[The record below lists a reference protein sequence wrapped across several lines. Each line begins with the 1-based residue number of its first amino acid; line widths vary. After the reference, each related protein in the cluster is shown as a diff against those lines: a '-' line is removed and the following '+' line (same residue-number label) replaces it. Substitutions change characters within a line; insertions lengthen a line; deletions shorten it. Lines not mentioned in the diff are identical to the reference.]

1 MPSDATDT
9 SAGPSIARMPVADT
23 AHNGAVSRTV
33 PLTVEQSISRCFER
47 QARRYASRT
56 AVVGANAALTYA
68 QLNAW
73 ANRWAR
79 GLLAHSNTP
88 SQLVAILLPKDAAL
102 FAAILGTL
110 KAGKA
115 YVVLDPSH
123 PAHRLA
129 TLLDDAGTGTTIV
142 TDRELESTARELA
155 GSTSS
160 RHQVLRIDD
169 PGLDEHA
176 ASDLEFTPTSD
187 ALAYLIY
194 TSGSTGTPKGVMQTH
209 GNVLSN
215 TSRHVKALRVT
226 HADRLTLIA
235 SPATGQAAT
244 DIYCTLLTGATVYP
258 VDVRTVGFDRLAR
271 WLRRQEITIYHSS
284 ASMFRSLLDALEET
298 DTIPRVRVVKLGS
311 EQVYRRDVERG
322 RLHFPTHCVFV
333 NALSSSEAGVMRQI
347 HLEHDAPLD
356 FGSVVP
362 VGYPVEHINVSLVDA
377 ERRPVPPGDPGEIV
391 VRGEYLSPG
400 YWKRPELTR
409 AAFGCDP
416 SGGPA
421 RSFSTGDHGRI
432 TPDGRLVYLGRSDDQ
447 VKIRGFRVET
457 AEVEAAI
464 VDHPAVRQAVVRVL
478 RDDAGQAT
486 LAAYVVPREGAALTS
501 RELDRVLRTRLP
513 LHMIPTALAILGS
526 LPLTTSGKL
535 NVQALPPISRSPR
548 SGGSTEYRKPRTQIE
563 ILLAN
568 IWEELL
574 GVGPVGV
581 HDDFFDL
588 GGHSLLAIQMMD
600 RAEKVCGL
608 RVPLSTL
615 LRGATIEQL
624 TAEMLR
630 SDPNPMDARLI
641 ELQPGTGLRPFVFLH
656 GEFNGG
662 GVYCRQL
669 AARLGP
675 DRPFAVIPP
684 HGHDGDDIPATIEAM
699 AADRLHALLE
709 YQPQGPYLLGGYCN
723 GGLVAFEMARQLERR
738 GALVD
743 LLVLVDARA
752 LNVRFAWLQRLVA
765 ILGRVTGL
773 GDQARSDTFF
783 VLRSLAIALHNGPR
797 TFGRELLHRARRA
810 AHRMKSGAHA
820 SVRRRIGAA
829 AVRAHDAR
837 PIDAIYDE
845 AFKVYRD
852 IMDRYVP
859 ARYEGRV
866 ALFHSRGMAQRSP
879 RDATAGWGR
888 VVPDPKLHFIPGEHQ
903 TCLTD
908 HLDVLA
914 TQLSAVLAQVDA
926 GHPALHET

>member
-1 MPSDATDT
+1 MPSDATGT
-9 SAGPSIARMPVADT
+9 SAGPSIARMPAADT
-23 AHNGAVSRTV
+23 AYDGAGSGTI
-33 PLTVEQSISRCFER
+33 PFTIEQSISRCFER
-47 QARRYASRT
+47 LARRYTSRA
-56 AVVGANAALTYA
+56 AVVGANATLTYE

-79 GLLAHSNTP
+79 ELLARSSPT
-88 SQLVAILLPKDAAL
+88 SELVAILLPKDAAL

-110 KAGKA
+110 KAGQA
-115 YVVLDPSH
+115 YIALDPSH

-142 TDRELESTARELA
+142 TDRDLESTAREIA
-155 GSTSS
+155 SSTSS

-169 PGLDEHA
+169 PALDEHA
-176 ASDLEFTPTSD
+176 VVDLEFTPARD

-194 TSGSTGTPKGVMQTH
+194 TSGSAGAPKGVMQTH
-209 GNVLSN
+209 RNVLSN
-215 TSRHVKALRVT
+215 ASRHVKALRVT

-235 SPATGQAAT
+235 SPFTGQAAT

-258 VDVRTVGFDRLAR
+258 VDVRNVGFNQLAR

-284 ASMFRSLLDALEET
+284 ASIFRSLLDTLEET
-298 DTIPRVRVVKLGS
+298 DTFPRVRVVKLGS
-311 EQVYRRDVERG
+311 EQVYRRDLDRW

-333 NALSSSEAGVMRQI
+333 NALSSSETGVVRQI
-347 HLEHDAPLD
+347 HIEHGAPLD
-356 FGSVVP
+356 IGSVVP
-362 VGYPVEHINVSLVDA
+362 VGYPIEHVDVSLVDA
-377 ERRPVPPGDPGEIV
+377 DGHPVPRGDPGEIV
-391 VRGEYLSPG
+391 VRGEYLSTG

-409 AAFGCDP
+409 AAFRSDP

-432 TPDGRLVYLGRSDDQ
+432 MPDGRLVYLGRSDDQ
-447 VKIRGFRVET
+447 VKIRGFRVEK

-464 VDHPAVRQAVVRVL
+464 VEHPAVRQAVVRVL

-486 LAAYVVPREGAALTS
+486 LAAYVVLRDGAALTS
-501 RELDRVLRTRLP
+501 RELDRVLRARLP
-513 LHMIPTALAILGS
+513 VHMIPAALAILDS
-526 LPLTTSGKL
+526 LPLTPSGKL
-535 NVQALPPISRSPR
+535 DVQALPPISSPR
-548 SGGSTEYRKPRTQIE
+548 TGGSTGYTKPRTQLE
-563 ILLAN
+563 IQLAS

-574 GVGPVGV
+574 DVRPVGV
-581 HDDFFDL
+581 QDDFFDL

-600 RAEKVCGL
+600 RAETVCGL

-630 SDPNPMDARLI
+630 SDPSPMDARLV

-656 GEFNGG
+656 GQVNGG

-669 AARLGP
+669 AAHLGP

-684 HGHDGDDIPATIEAM
+684 HGHDGDDIPPTIEAM
-699 AADRLHALLE
+699 AADRLDALLE

-723 GGLVAFEMARQLERR
+723 GGLVAFEMARQLKRR
-738 GALVD
+738 GASVD
-743 LLVLVDARA
+743 LLMLVDARA
-752 LNVRFAWLQRLVA
+752 LNVRFAWLQRLLTT
-765 ILGRVTGL
+765 LGRVIGL
-773 GDQARSDTFF
+773 SEQARSDTFS

-797 TFGRELLHRARRA
+797 TFGRELLHRARQA
-810 AHRMKSGAHA
+810 AHRMKGGAHA
-820 SVRRRIGAA
+820 PAHRRIGAA

-845 AFKVYRD
+845 AFNVYRD
-852 IMDRYVP
+852 VMDRYVP

-866 ALFHSRGMAQRSP
+866 ALFHSRAMTQRSP
-879 RDATAGWGR
+879 RDATAGWRR
-888 VVPDPKLHFIPGEHQ
+888 VVPDPELHFIPGEHQ

-914 TQLSAVLAQVDA
+914 TQLSTVLAQVDA
-926 GHPALHET
+926 PQPALHET